1 MDRIAVLAS
10 GGLDSAVLLADL
22 APNDTVYPVYVETG
36 LAWEAL
42 EKRALLAYLAALEL
56 PNLQPLT
63 VLEIPV
69 AGIYG
74 RHWSTSGQEVPDYG
88 AADSA
93 VYLPGRNVILIGL
106 AAVWCSLN
114 DVGTVAVGSLDDNP
128 FPDATPSFFEDYGRL
143 LTTALAHD
151 MRVIAPYRNQH
162 KSELIERFPEL
173 PLELTLTCMAPV
185 TLGTSVLHCGAC
197 NKCRERHDAFIEAD
211 VKDRTAYASARA

>member
-22 APNDTVYPVYVETG
+22 ASNDTVFPIYVETG
-36 LAWEAL
+36 LAWEPL
-42 EKRALLAYLAALEL
+42 EKRALLSYLAALEL
-56 PNLQPLT
+56 PSLQPLV
-63 VLEIPV
+63 VLEMPV

-74 RHWSTSGQEVPDYG
+74 RHWSTTGEEVPSYE
-88 AADSA
+88 APDSA

-106 AAVWCSLN
+106 AAVWCSLHN
-114 DVGTVAVGSLDDNP
+114 VGTIAIGSLDDNP

-143 LTTALAHD
+143 LTTALAHE

-162 KSELIERFPEL
+162 KSQLIERFPNL

-185 TLGTSVLHCGAC
+185 TLGTFVLHCGAC
-197 NKCRERHDAFIEAD
+197 NKCRERHSAFMAAG
-211 VKDRTAYASARA
+211 VRDRTAYVSAPV

>member
-22 APNDTVYPVYVETG
+22 ASSDTVHPIYVETG
-36 LAWEAL
+36 LAWEAQ
-42 EKRALLAYLAALEL
+42 EKRALLSYLAALEL

-63 VLEIPV
+63 VLEMPI

-74 RHWSTSGQEVPDYG
+74 SHWSTTGQQVPDYG
-88 AADSA
+88 APDSA
-93 VYLPGRNVILIGL
+93 VYLPGRNVILVGL
-106 AAVWCSLN
+106 AAVWCSLH
-114 DVGTVAVGSLDDNP
+114 DVSTVAIGSLDNNP

-143 LTTALAHD
+143 LSTALAHD

-162 KSELIERFPEL
+162 KSQLIKRFQDL

-185 TLGTSVLHCGAC
+185 TLGTTVLHCGAC
-197 NKCRERHDAFIEAD
+197 NKCRERHDAFLEAG
-211 VKDRTAYASARA
+211 VRDRTAYASAPA